1 MRLITNIYNNTFT
14 VLYVLHTQHGKRLH
28 LQNNEWS
35 HSIVVNVYTEGI
47 LVRVITYM
55 EIVKENL
62 ENGINTGYKNW
73 SYRLLREDANQHQIF
88 ILSSVVVCDNTRN
101 GLCDV

>member
-1 MRLITNIYNNTFT
+1 
-14 VLYVLHTQHGKRLH
+14 
-28 LQNNEWS
+28 
-35 HSIVVNVYTEGI
+35 
-47 LVRVITYM
+47 M

-62 ENGINTGYKNW
+62 ETGINTGYKNW

-88 ILSSVVVCDNTRN
+88 ILSSVFVCDNTRN

>member
-1 MRLITNIYNNTFT
+1 
-14 VLYVLHTQHGKRLH
+14 
-28 LQNNEWS
+28 
-35 HSIVVNVYTEGI
+35 
-47 LVRVITYM
+47 M
-55 EIVKENL
+55 EIVQENL

-88 ILSSVVVCDNTRN
+88 ILSSVVVCDNTTN